1 MIGFDHN
8 SPFRSCFNPTMKL
21 KVLVEGNVLTDAF
34 LTVFGF
40 VVKNTVWGYDEGS
53 LAPWTLT
60 TELVHVTAT
69 GLLFQS

>member
-1 MIGFDHN
+1 
-8 SPFRSCFNPTMKL
+8 MKL

-53 LAPWTLT
+53 LAP
-60 TELVHVTAT
+60 
-69 GLLFQS
+69 